1 MHPKIASLSKQ
12 KQLINCSVYT
22 LHMTEHK
29 TFIRKIK
36 QGDKIRYA
44 EVWNERRGKKVIQHH
59 VRYLGSDPNNLPEPS
74 SFNIEK
80 IHFGYLAQL
89 ILSDTVT
96 ADDIYL
102 MLDGMGKSVERK
114 EIKEIIIRHNL
125 DEKKTRLHLVFPRKR
140 KNDVQSV
147 VEDSQST
154 TPIHDK

>member
-1 MHPKIASLSKQ
+1 MAE
-12 KQLINCSVYT
+12 N
-22 LHMTEHK
+22 K

-44 EVWNERRGKKVIQHH
+44 KVWKERRGKKVIQHH

-89 ILSDTVT
+89 ILSDTLS

-102 MLDGMGKSVERK
+102 MLDGMWKSVERK
-114 EIKEIIIRHNL
+114 EIKDIFIRYKLN
-125 DEKKTRLHLVFPRKR
+125 EKKTRLHLVFPKKKKERCAIC
-140 KNDVQSV
+140 S
-147 VEDSQST
+147 
-154 TPIHDK
+154 

>member
-1 MHPKIASLSKQ
+1 
-12 KQLINCSVYT
+12 
-22 LHMTEHK
+22 MTEHK

-80 IHFGYLAQL
+80 IHIGYLAQL
-89 ILSDTVT
+89 ILSDTLS

-114 EIKEIIIRHNL
+114 EIKDIVIRYKLN
-125 DEKKTRLHLVFPRKR
+125 EKKTRLHLVFPKKR

-147 VEDSQST
+147 VEDTQST
-154 TPIHDK
+154 IPTHDK

>member
-1 MHPKIASLSKQ
+1 
-12 KQLINCSVYT
+12 
-22 LHMTEHK
+22 MTKHK

-44 EVWNERRGKKVIQHH
+44 EVWNERRGKKIIQHH

-89 ILSDTVT
+89 ILSDTLS

-114 EIKEIIIRHNL
+114 EIKDILIRYKLN
-125 DEKKTRLHLVFPRKR
+125 EKKTRLHLVFPKKR
-140 KNDVQSV
+140 KNDAQSA
-147 VEDSQST
+147 VEDSQ
-154 TPIHDK
+154 

>member
-1 MHPKIASLSKQ
+1 MA
-12 KQLINCSVYT
+12 
-22 LHMTEHK
+22 EHK

-44 EVWNERRGKKVIQHH
+44 EVWNERQGKKVIQHH

-89 ILSDTVT
+89 ILSDTLS

-102 MLDGMGKSVERK
+102 MLDGMGKSIERK
-114 EIKEIIIRHNL
+114 EIKDILIRYKLNK
-125 DEKKTRLHLVFPRKR
+125 KKTRLHLVFPKKR
-140 KNDVQSV
+140 KNDAQSV
-147 VEDSQST
+147 VEDSR
-154 TPIHDK
+154 

>member
-1 MHPKIASLSKQ
+1 MYIHYI
-12 KQLINCSVYT
+12 
-22 LHMTEHK
+22 MTAHK

-89 ILSDTVT
+89 ILSDTVS

>member
-1 MHPKIASLSKQ
+1 MA
-12 KQLINCSVYT
+12 
-22 LHMTEHK
+22 EHK

-80 IHFGYLAQL
+80 NHFGYLAQL
-89 ILSDTVT
+89 ILSDTLS

-114 EIKEIIIRHNL
+114 EIKDILIRYKLN
-125 DEKKTRLHLVFPRKR
+125 EKKTRLHLIFPKKR

-147 VEDSQST
+147 VEDTQST
-154 TPIHDK
+154 THTHEK

>member
-1 MHPKIASLSKQ
+1 
-12 KQLINCSVYT
+12 
-22 LHMTEHK
+22 MTEHK

>member
-1 MHPKIASLSKQ
+1 
-12 KQLINCSVYT
+12 
-22 LHMTEHK
+22 MTEHK

-89 ILSDTVT
+89 ILSDTVS
-96 ADDIYL
+96 ADDIFL

>member
-1 MHPKIASLSKQ
+1 
-12 KQLINCSVYT
+12 
-22 LHMTEHK
+22 MTEHK

-89 ILSDTVT
+89 ILSDTIS

-140 KNDVQSV
+140 KNDVQSA

-154 TPIHDK
+154 TPTHDK

>member
-1 MHPKIASLSKQ
+1 MA
-12 KQLINCSVYT
+12 
-22 LHMTEHK
+22 EHK

-44 EVWNERRGKKVIQHH
+44 EVWNERQGKKVIQHH

-89 ILSDTVT
+89 ILSDTLS

-102 MLDGMGKSVERK
+102 MLDGMGKSIERK
-114 EIKEIIIRHNL
+114 EIKDILIRYKLN
-125 DEKKTRLHLVFPRKR
+125 EKKTRLHLVFPKKR
-140 KNDVQSV
+140 KNDAQSV
-147 VEDSQST
+147 VEDSR
-154 TPIHDK
+154 

>member
-1 MHPKIASLSKQ
+1 M
-12 KQLINCSVYT
+12 N
-22 LHMTEHK
+22 EHK

-59 VRYLGSDPNNLPEPS
+59 VRYLGSDPNNLPDPS

-89 ILSDTVT
+89 ILSDTIS

-102 MLDGMGKSVERK
+102 MLDGMGTSVERK
-114 EIKEIIIRHNL
+114 EIKEIIVRHNL
-125 DEKKTRLHLVFPRKR
+125 DEKKTRLRLVFPRKR
-140 KNDVQSV
+140 KHDAQSA

-154 TPIHDK
+154 TPVHDK

>member
-1 MHPKIASLSKQ
+1 
-12 KQLINCSVYT
+12 
-22 LHMTEHK
+22 MTEHK

-89 ILSDTVT
+89 ILSDTIS

-114 EIKEIIIRHNL
+114 EIKEIIIRHKL
-125 DEKKTRLHLVFPRKR
+125 DEKKTRLHLVFPRK
-140 KNDVQSV
+140 KKDDVQSV

-154 TPIHDK
+154 TPTHDK